1 MGLWAWRR
9 KWKAIPGFLLEKI
22 AWTEEPG
29 RLPSIGSQ
37 ELDTAEQ
44 LSKTH
49 TPAVKGEIDSDT
61 GPGTSTSHHITR
73 QTIRTE
79 ISEETQVLNTH

>member
-1 MGLWAWRR
+1 METNSRILAG
-9 KWKAIPGFLLEKI
+9 KI

-44 LSKTH
+44 LSRTY

-61 GPGTSTSHHITR
+61 GAGTSTSHHITSPDR
-73 QTIRTE
+73 LSDPKLVRE
-79 ISEETQVLNTH
+79 HRS